1 MGKVLGVGRNRMLQ
15 RTRVKRSLPS
25 SLGVRSFLLLALER
39 ERYLVDLET
48 MILELCEK
56 DSLMYAIV
64 DNV

>member
-1 MGKVLGVGRNRMLQ
+1 MLQ

-25 SLGVRSFLLLALER
+25 SLSVVRSFLLLALKR

-56 DSLMYAIV
+56 GSLMYAIV
-64 DNV
+64 DNA

>member
-1 MGKVLGVGRNRMLQ
+1 MLQ

-25 SLGVRSFLLLALER
+25 SLSVRFLLLLALER

-56 DSLMYAIV
+56 GSLMYAIV

>member
-1 MGKVLGVGRNRMLQ
+1 MLQ